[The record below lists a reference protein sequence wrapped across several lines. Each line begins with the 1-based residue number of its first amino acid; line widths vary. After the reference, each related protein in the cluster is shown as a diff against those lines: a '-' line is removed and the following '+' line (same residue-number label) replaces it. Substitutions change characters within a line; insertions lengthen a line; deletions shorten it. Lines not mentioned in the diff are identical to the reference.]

1 MKQEH
6 SKEIERL
13 LVDVSCPK
21 LVQCYHTGLQILC
34 KARDVGLQSLVEC
47 LEEYPDKC
55 PFSLSLSG
63 LHFCKC
69 PIRVYIAR
77 NIEK

>member
-1 MKQEH
+1 MQQEH
-6 SKEIERL
+6 KKQIERL
-13 LVDVSCPK
+13 LPDISCPK
-21 LVQCYHTGLQILC
+21 LVQCYYTGLQVLC

-47 LEEYPDKC
+47 LEENAYQC

-63 LHFCKC
+63 LNFCKC
-69 PIRVYIAR
+69 PIRVYIAK